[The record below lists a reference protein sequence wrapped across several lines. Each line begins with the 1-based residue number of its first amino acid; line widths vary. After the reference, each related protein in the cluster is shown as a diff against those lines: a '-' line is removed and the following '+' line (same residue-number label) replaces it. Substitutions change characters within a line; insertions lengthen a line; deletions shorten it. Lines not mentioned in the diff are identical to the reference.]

1 MNTSAT
7 STSVPGTGAYWRV
20 TVVSVAAAATLAL
33 TACSGMTTRE
43 RDTAIGAT
51 AGAVIGGAVTGT
63 TTGAAI
69 GAAAGGVVGNEVSK
83 KRNR

>member
-1 MNTSAT
+1 MSTARNTS
-7 STSVPGTGAYWRV
+7 GTTYWRV
-20 TVVSVAAAATLAL
+20 AVVSTAAAATLAL
-33 TACSGMTTRE
+33 SACAGMSTRE

-63 TTGAAI
+63 TTGAAV
-69 GAAAGGVVGNEVSK
+69 GAAAGGVVGNQVSK